1 MKATC
6 TDIFLNQTSENS
18 NEGRQ
23 TAAAV
28 ESEGVPL
35 ITIAAMAFATQLATM
50 PISKRFYFKMQIM
63 KPQF

>member
-1 MKATC
+1 MK
-6 TDIFLNQTSENS
+6 IFYLCSFQISEDS

-23 TAAAV
+23 AAAA
-28 ESEGVPL
+28 ESEGVTL